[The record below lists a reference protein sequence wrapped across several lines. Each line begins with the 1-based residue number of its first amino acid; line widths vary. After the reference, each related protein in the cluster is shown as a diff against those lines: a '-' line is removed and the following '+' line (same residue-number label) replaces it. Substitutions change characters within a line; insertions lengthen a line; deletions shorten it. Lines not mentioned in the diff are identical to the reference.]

1 MNLLDLI
8 IISFLIIFGWI
19 GFRRGI
25 LRTILSIIGLFVGG
39 LAAGSGLPYLQN
51 LISNYSFLLKPTVSF
66 SFIFFGASLGMFLFG
81 IIGGFL
87 RIVLLPLP
95 FLKALDSLV
104 GLFLAVLAVCAVT
117 LTVSNAAQV
126 IPNKLIKNSF
136 ESSLIVKELEI
147 YTPNNLK
154 MYFIKVQETI
164 TNSPL
169 PDVFQ
174 SLVESRFVANKVEEN
189 IIVPKEIRLATNSI
203 VRIDGIA
210 QSCSAAMTGTGFIV
224 SNERV
229 ITNAHVVAGMEE
241 PVISQPNSDIQ
252 IQGKIIFLDREKDI
266 AILFVPGLMGDT
278 LTFIGPVTP
287 NEIGFVIG
295 YPNGGRLKTTTV
307 SISSE
312 FESLG
317 TDIDGKGEVKREVIV
332 FGGDIKPGNSGGPL
346 LNKQGQVLGM
356 VFAADAQSKDT
367 GYALAP
373 QELIEIINIS
383 KNLISE
389 IDPGDCAN
397 AG

>member
-1 MNLLDLI
+1 MNFVDLLI
-8 IISFLIIFGWI
+8 VSFSIIFGWI

-25 LRTILSIIGLFVGG
+25 LRTILSIFGLFVGS
-39 LAAGSGLPYLQN
+39 LVASASLPYLQN
-51 LISNYSFLLKPTVSF
+51 LISDYSFLLRPTVSF

-95 FLKALDSLV
+95 FLKALDSII
-104 GLFLAVLAVCAVT
+104 GLFLTLLTVFAVT

-126 IPNKLIKNSF
+126 IPNKLIKNTF
-136 ESSLIVKELEI
+136 ASSVIVKELEI

-154 MYFIKVQETI
+154 TYFIKVQETI

-169 PDVFQ
+169 PEVFQ
-174 SLVESRFVANKVEEN
+174 SLVESRFVANKVDKN
-189 IIVPKEIRLATNSI
+189 ISIPNEIKLATNSI

-229 ITNAHVVAGMEE
+229 ITNAHVVAGVIE
-241 PVISQPNSDIQ
+241 PVISQPNSDLQ
-252 IQGKIIFLDREKDI
+252 IQGKIIYLDRDKDI
-266 AILFVPGLMGDT
+266 AVIFVPGLMGET

-287 NEIGFVIG
+287 NEVGFVLG
-295 YPNGGRLKTTTV
+295 YPNGGSLKTTTV
-307 SISSE
+307 SITSE

-317 TDIDGKGEVKREVIV
+317 ADIDGNGEVKREVIV
-332 FGGDIKPGNSGGPL
+332 FGGEIKPGNSGGPL
-346 LNKQGQVLGM
+346 LNRQGQALGM

-373 QELIEIINIS
+373 QELVEIINQS
-383 KNLISE
+383 KNLIKE
-389 IDPGDCAN
+389 VNTGDCAK
-397 AG
+397 AS